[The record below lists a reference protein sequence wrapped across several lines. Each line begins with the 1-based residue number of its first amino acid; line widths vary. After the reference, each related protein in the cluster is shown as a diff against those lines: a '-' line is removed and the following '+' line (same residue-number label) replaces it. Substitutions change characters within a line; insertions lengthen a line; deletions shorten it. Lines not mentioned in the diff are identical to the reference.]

1 VLRACGRLLV
11 HYSPVLLLRGVLGAA
26 LGAVVLT
33 AVAVAPAGTLT
44 AGPVSARPVLQAK
57 LLVEVNSL
65 RVSRGLAPL
74 RVSRELTAAAEQHSL
89 EMVQQGYFA
98 HDGVASS
105 YARRI
110 QAYYPLGSHRRWF
123 VGENLVWGSPSI
135 SAREAVRLWLHSPRH
150 RANLLRR
157 SWQEAGVSAVH
168 AQAAPGVFQG
178 LEVTVITLDFG
189 RRT

>member
-1 VLRACGRLLV
+1 MLRAYARLLV

-26 LGAVVLT
+26 SSAAVLT
-33 AVAVAPAGTLT
+33 AVAVASAGSLT
-44 AGPVSARPVLQAK
+44 AGPVSTRPLLETK

-74 RVSRELTAAAEQHSL
+74 RVNRELAAAARQHSRE
-89 EMVQQGYFA
+89 MVEDGYFA
-98 HDGVASS
+98 HDGAGSS
-105 YARRI
+105 YARRL
-110 QAYYPLGSHRRWF
+110 QAYYPLGDHHRWF

-135 SAREAVRLWLHSPRH
+135 GAREAVQLWMHSPRH
-150 RANLLRR
+150 RLNLLRR
-157 SWQEAGVSAVH
+157 AWQEVGVSAVH

-189 RRT
+189 RRS